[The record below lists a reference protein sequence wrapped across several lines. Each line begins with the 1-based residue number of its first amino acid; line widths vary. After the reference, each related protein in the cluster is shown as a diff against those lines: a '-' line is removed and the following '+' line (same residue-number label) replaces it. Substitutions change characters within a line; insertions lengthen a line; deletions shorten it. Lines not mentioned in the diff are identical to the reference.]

1 MDLKKGL
8 IFIGLLCGICLAFYF
23 RDDFNITT
31 LELLIT
37 DSGIFAPIFFMLL
50 YFICTIIL
58 FPVSLLTLASGLL
71 FGPWWGT
78 LYSLIGA
85 TAGALAATALAR
97 YFLSD
102 YIQNKSSSLVKKVI
116 DGVDN
121 EGWHFVAFVRLVPI
135 FPFVF
140 VNYAFGLTKINLI
153 IYTVTNFI
161 CMLPGSF
168 AYTYLGYLGKSAAT
182 DDAHQLVIK
191 ILICIA
197 IFVSVIFLG
206 KLIKNKRNKEVSDI
220 SEK

>member
-1 MDLKKGL
+1 
-8 IFIGLLCGICLAFYF
+8 
-23 RDDFNITT
+23 
-31 LELLIT
+31 
-37 DSGIFAPIFFMLL
+37 MLL

-197 IFVSVIFLG
+197 IFVSIIFLG
-206 KLIKNKRNKEVSDI
+206 KLIKNKRNKEVIDI